1 MAQKILIA
9 FDSSE
14 NAMRAVEFA
23 ARSFPT
29 EDSITLFHVFSDSA
43 VLCDMHSPELAEYF
57 IAQQSNFCA
66 LEDKKKVLVK
76 EAMEKAKASLVAAG
90 FSEANITHKLEIKKK
105 GIARDILRE
114 AQDGYNVVIIGRRGL
129 SAIAE
134 FFIGS
139 VSQKVL
145 HSAKNV
151 AVLIVN

>member
-1 MAQKILIA
+1 MAQKILMA

-14 NAMRAVEFA
+14 NAIRAVEYV
-23 ARSFPT
+23 ARAFPT
-29 EDSITLFHVFSDSA
+29 ENTVTLFHVFSDTA
-43 VLCDMHSPELAEYF
+43 VLCDMHSPELTEYF

-66 LEDKKKVLVK
+66 LEEKKKLLVK
-76 EAMEKAKASLVAAG
+76 EAMEKAKTLLTDAG
-90 FSEANITHKLEIKKK
+90 FPEKNITFKLEAKKK
-105 GIARDILRE
+105 GIARDILKE
-114 AQDGYNVVIIGRRGL
+114 AEDAYDLIVIGRRGL

-145 HSAKNV
+145 NAAKYV

>member
-1 MAQKILIA
+1 MAQKILLA
-9 FDSSE
+9 FDNSE
-14 NAMRAVEFA
+14 NAMRAVEFV

-29 EDSITLFHVFSDSA
+29 ENKIILFHVVSDPA

-57 IAQQSNFCA
+57 IAQQSSFCA
-66 LEDKKKVLVK
+66 LEEKKKELVR
-76 EAMEKAKASLVAAG
+76 EAMKKAKALLVGAG
-90 FSEANITHKLEIKKK
+90 FSEANIEFKLETKNR
-105 GIARDILRE
+105 GIARDILKE
-114 AQDGYNVVIIGRRGL
+114 AEDGYSMVVIGRRGL

-145 HSAKNV
+145 NSAKTV

>member
-1 MAQKILIA
+1 MAQKILVA
-9 FDSSE
+9 FDNSE
-14 NAMRAVEFA
+14 NALRAVEFV
-23 ARSFPT
+23 ARSFPA
-29 EDSITLFHVFSDSA
+29 EDKIVLFHVVSDSA

-66 LEDKKKVLVK
+66 LEDKKKELVH
-76 EAMEKAKASLVAAG
+76 EAMEKAKASLMAAG
-90 FSEANITHKLEIKKK
+90 FSEANIEFKLETKRR
-105 GIARDILRE
+105 GIARDILKE
-114 AQDGYNVVIIGRRGL
+114 AENGYGIVVIGRRGL

-145 HSAKNV
+145 NSAKNV

>member
-1 MAQKILIA
+1 MAQKIMLA
-9 FDSSE
+9 FDNSE
-14 NAMRAVEFA
+14 NAMRAVEFV

-29 EDSITLFHVFSDSA
+29 EDSITLFHVVSDSA

-57 IAQQSNFCA
+57 IAQQSSFCA
-66 LEDKKKVLVK
+66 LEEKNKELVR
-76 EAMEKAKASLVAAG
+76 EAMNRAKDLLMRTG
-90 FSEANITHKLEIKKK
+90 FPEENIVFKLETRKR
-105 GIARDILRE
+105 GIARDILKE
-114 AQDGYNVVIIGRRGL
+114 AENGYSIVVIGRRGL

-145 HSAKNV
+145 NSAKNV

>member
-14 NAMRAVEFA
+14 NAMRVVEYV
-23 ARSFPT
+23 ARVFST
-29 EDSITLFHVFSDSA
+29 EDTVNLFHVFSDTA

-57 IAQQSNFCA
+57 VAQQSSFCA
-66 LEDKKKVLVK
+66 LEEKKKKHVN
-76 EAMEKAKASLVAAG
+76 ESMEKAKTLLLGAG
-90 FSEANITHKLEIKKK
+90 FQEKNIGFKLEIKKR

-114 AQDGYNVVIIGRRGL
+114 AEDGYDLIVIGRRGL

-139 VSQKVL
+139 VSQKIL
-145 HSAKNV
+145 NAAKQV
-151 AVLIVN
+151 AVLVVS

>member
-14 NAMRAVEFA
+14 NAMRAVEYVA
-23 ARSFPT
+23 KSFSP
-29 EDSITLFHVFSDSA
+29 EDTVTLFHVFSDTA

-57 IAQQSNFCA
+57 IAQQSSFCV
-66 LEDKKKVLVK
+66 LEEKKKQHVK
-76 EAMEKAKASLVAAG
+76 EAMEKAKDLLLEAG
-90 FSEANITHKLEIKKK
+90 FREKGIGFKLETKKR

-114 AQDGYNVVIIGRRGL
+114 AEDGYDLIVIGRRGL

-145 HSAKNV
+145 NAAKRT
-151 AVLIVN
+151 AVLIVS

>member
-9 FDSSE
+9 FDNSE
-14 NAMRAVEFA
+14 NAMRAVEYVSRHF
-23 ARSFPT
+23 ST

-66 LEDKKKVLVK
+66 LEEKKKQLVK
-76 EAMEKAKASLVAAG
+76 DAMEKAKEMLMDAG
-90 FSEANITHKLEIKKK
+90 FLEGNISFKLETKRR
-105 GIARDILRE
+105 GIARDILKE
-114 AQDGYNVVIIGRRGL
+114 AEGGYGMIVIGRRGL

-145 HSAKNV
+145 NAAKHV
-151 AVLIVN
+151 AVLIVS